1 MHRPVRRA
9 PDRRHSGP
17 RRTPSIIARLFTVSV
32 WTHCTGAIATAY
44 ALEATSAFA
53 SSGAPGAW
61 RWGTAIGAW
70 ALALLVFPALG
81 RTVVLDAPRSWF
93 MAQVVERLYLAHWS
107 AAFLSLF
114 FLVPAALVAA
124 IMAAIGSAHAGF
136 FAPFAL
142 AVHGVLLFAG
152 LLGTA
157 LALRFRLEPS
167 ELAHRAVPRAFD
179 GYRIAHLSDL
189 HVGTWTSELANG
201 WVKATND
208 LAADLV
214 VVTGDLVTSGDRW
227 LERIAEV
234 VGSMRAKDGVVVCLG
249 NHDWFADGERLTTLL
264 RERGVR
270 VLRNESLA
278 IDRGADR
285 LVVAGVDD
293 TWTGRANLDETLA
306 GELGMPQVLLAHD
319 PDLFRAAVVKGV
331 PITLSG
337 HTHGGQVG
345 LPFFPRLLNVSM
357 LAHDYHLGLYCRDDS
372 LLYVSPGL
380 GTSGPP
386 VRLGVPAAIVVH
398 ELRAR

>member
-44 ALEATSAFA
+44 ALEATSTFA
-53 SSGAPGAW
+53 SYAAPGAW
-61 RWGTAIGAW
+61 RWGLAIGVW
-70 ALALLVFPALG
+70 AHALLVFPIIG
-81 RTVVLDAPRSWF
+81 RAVVLDAPRSWF
-93 MAQVVERLYLAHWS
+93 KAQVVERLYLAHWS

-114 FLVPAALVAA
+114 FLAPAALVAA
-124 IMAAIGSAHAGF
+124 IMAAVGSAHAGF

-142 AVHGVLLFAG
+142 AVHGVLLVAG
-152 LLGTA
+152 LLGTG
-157 LALRFRLEPS
+157 LALRFRVERS

-189 HVGTWTSELANG
+189 HVGTWTSELANR
-201 WVKATND
+201 WVAATNA

-227 LERIAEV
+227 LDRIAEV
-234 VGSMRAKDGVVVCLG
+234 VGALQGRDGVIVCLG

-270 VLRNESLA
+270 VLRNEA
-278 IDRGADR
+278 IVVTRGGER

-293 TWTGRANLDETLA
+293 TWTGRANLDEALA
-306 GELGMPQVLLAHD
+306 TEHGMPQVLLAHD

-386 VRLGVPAAIVVH
+386 VRLGVPAAVVLH